1 MKVETY
7 TRKLARLRSV
17 ANHIDAHLDKPLCL
31 DELAEI
37 AHLSPFHFERVFH
50 AYAGETPMAR
60 VRRLRLAQ
68 ARFKLERG
76 EHGSLLDLA
85 LDSGYASAEAFSRA
99 FRASHGIPPSAVRPK
114 DPAQHQIHIETL
126 PAQAI
131 QYLSF
136 TGELDESIRPF
147 ESLRAHALLAG
158 IARNKRKGWCVHL
171 SSPDEKQQRL
181 LAALLSEPL
190 GMLIPGLEQGL
201 LPAGE
206 YAVMR
211 IEGSH
216 SAALPSE
223 LASRIAAATGRQM
236 GCGQILRCFLNSSYL
251 PASFEK
257 CFDLYVPL
265 APA

>member
-31 DELAEI
+31 DQLADI

-50 AYAGETPMAR
+50 AYAGETPVAR

-68 ARFKLERG
+68 ARHRLERG
-76 EHGSLLDLA
+76 ERGSLLDLA

-99 FRASHGIPPSAVRPK
+99 FRASHGMPPSAVRPA
-114 DPAQHQIHIETL
+114 DQAQHSIHVETL
-126 PAQAI
+126 PALAI

-136 TGELDESIRPF
+136 TGELDESIKPF
-147 ESLRAHALLAG
+147 EALRAHALLAG
-158 IARNKRKGWCVHL
+158 IAREKRKGWCVHL
-171 SSPDEKQQRL
+171 CHPGERQQHL

-190 GMLIPGLEQGL
+190 GMQIPGLQHGH

-216 SAALPSE
+216 SAPLPAD
-223 LASRIAAATGRQM
+223 LADSILAATGRKMQH
-236 GCGQILRCFLNSSYL
+236 GQILRRFLNSSYL

-257 CFDLYVPL
+257 RFDLYVPL
-265 APA
+265 QTA